1 MWKYIVQRILL
12 IFFTTFVILSLT
24 YILLK
29 LLPVESPL
37 PQYDA
42 SYAFYEN
49 QVKLGYFYEV
59 IDPKRFADPD
69 VVHIY
74 DAKTLAEHYYA
85 PYPVMVQY
93 GKWLTNIFGWTD
105 GHLNWD
111 WGLSSKVAPGKSVVY
126 IISLRLPVSMK
137 LNFISLFFSLPLGFL
152 FGIWAALKK
161 NKAADNIISTLVM
174 VFISVPSFVFISF
187 LLIIFSYNL
196 NWLPSAWPDS
206 AGAAADALTSVK
218 AYVIPISALCFGTVA
233 GFTRYMRAE
242 LCEVMS
248 SEFLLLARTK
258 GLTKRQT
265 VLRHALRNSMV
276 PIVPMIIGEFIGI
289 LGGSMILEQL
299 YSIPGIGYLF
309 ITALTYKDYNVIMAD
324 MAIYT
329 TIGLFSTLLVDLS
342 YGIVDPR
349 IRMGAVR

>member
-1 MWKYIVQRILL
+1 
-12 IFFTTFVILSLT
+12 LT

-49 QVKLGYFYEV
+49 QVKLGYFFEV
-59 IDPKRFADPD
+59 TDSRHFGDYG

-74 DAKTLAEHYYA
+74 DPKTLANHYYQQ
-85 PYPVMVQY
+85 YPVMVQY
-93 GKWLTNIFGWTD
+93 GKWLYNIFGWSN

-111 WGLSSKVAPGKSVVY
+111 WGLSSKVLPGKSVVDL
-126 IISLRLPVSMK
+126 ISLKLPVSMK

-161 NKAADNIISTLVM
+161 DKVADNVISTLVM

-187 LLIIFSYNL
+187 LLIIFSYDL
-196 NWLPSAWPDS
+196 GWLPSAWPDA
-206 AGAAADALTSVK
+206 AGASADVVTSIK
-218 AYVIPISALCFGTVA
+218 AYVIPICALCFGTVA

-276 PIVPMIIGEFIGI
+276 PIVPMIIGQFVGI

-309 ITALTYKDYNVIMAD
+309 ISALNYKDYNVIMAD

-329 TIGLFSTLLVDLS
+329 TIGLFSTLIVDLS